1 MLLISGPTASGKNTV
16 GHLLALQR
24 ERCAVVDFDL
34 VRKMFVKPHQP
45 PWAGEEG
52 EAQQFLGVKQV
63 CSLAENFGKAG
74 WEVIILDV
82 LSTETVKIYR
92 HLLSQDNLRIVQLLP
107 TFEELNQRFY
117 QRGACLTDNELK
129 MVYEEQSDFTD
140 YDLRIDNTEV
150 SPDKVAEIIFHLL

>member
-1 MLLISGPTASGKNTV
+1 
-16 GHLLALQR
+16 
-24 ERCAVVDFDL
+24 
-34 VRKMFVKPHQP
+34 MFVNPHQP

-52 EAQQFLGVKQV
+52 KAQQFLGVKQV
-63 CSLAENFGKAG
+63 CSLAENFGEAG

-92 HLLSQDNLRIVQLLP
+92 HLLFQNNLKIVQLLP
-107 TFEELNQRFY
+107 SFEELNQRFY

-150 SPDKVAEIIFHLL
+150 SPDKVTEIIFHLL

>member
-1 MLLISGPTASGKNTV
+1 MLIISGPTASGKNTV
-16 GHLLALQR
+16 GHSLALQR

-92 HLLSQDNLRIVQLLP
+92 HLLSQNNLRIVQLLP

-150 SPDKVAEIIFHLL
+150 SPDKVTEIIFHLL

>member
-1 MLLISGPTASGKNTV
+1 MLIISGPTASGKNTV

-52 EAQQFLGVKQV
+52 KAQQFLGVKQV
-63 CSLAENFGKAG
+63 CSLAENFSEAG

-82 LSTETVKIYR
+82 LSLETVKIYR
-92 HLLSQDNLRIVQLLP
+92 HLLYQNNLKIVQLLP

-117 QRGACLTDNELK
+117 QRGACLTDDELK
-129 MVYEEQSDFTD
+129 MVYEEQSEYTD
-140 YDLRIDNTEV
+140 YDLKIDNTFI
-150 SPDKVAEIIFHLL
+150 SPDKVTKMISHLL